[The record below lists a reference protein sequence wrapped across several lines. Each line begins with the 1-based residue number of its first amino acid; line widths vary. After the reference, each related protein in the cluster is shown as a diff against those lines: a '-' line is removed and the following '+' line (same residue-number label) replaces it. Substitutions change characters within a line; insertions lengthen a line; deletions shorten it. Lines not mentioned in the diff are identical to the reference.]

1 NSMRKSRYTNSQILA
16 ILKQA
21 QAGTPVPELCRE
33 HGMSSATFYKWR
45 AKYGG
50 MDSSMIARLKELEA
64 ENTRLKKMYAEER
77 IKAEILKEAIEKS
90 GSAIS
95 PQADGAKSSLALSNQ
110 HTTCI
115 MESQACLPHLPRTGA
130 QFTYQASSSSHAK
143 APEPLVMG
151 IQQQTA

>member
-1 NSMRKSRYTNSQILA
+1 MA

-33 HGMSSATFYKWR
+33 HGMS
-45 AKYGG
+45 
-50 MDSSMIARLKELEA
+50 
-64 ENTRLKKMYAEER
+64 
-77 IKAEILKEAIEKS
+77 
-90 GSAIS
+90 SAIS

-143 APEPLVMG
+143 AQEPLVMG